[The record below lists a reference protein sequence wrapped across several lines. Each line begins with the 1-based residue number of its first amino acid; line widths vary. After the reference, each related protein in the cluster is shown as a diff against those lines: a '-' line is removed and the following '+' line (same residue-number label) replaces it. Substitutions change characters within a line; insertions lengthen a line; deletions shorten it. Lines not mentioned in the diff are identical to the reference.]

1 MSDIVISWLTSLHPS
16 PSLAEGFVQIRLDG
30 VKEVC
35 SIDIVLVQLDTEKKR
50 GEKAEEKTQYP
61 VLQNKQSANIFCF

>member
-1 MSDIVISWLTSLHPS
+1 MRYKTDEWHSPLLANFITLS

-35 SIDIVLVQLDTEKKR
+35 SIDVVLVQLDTEKKR
-50 GEKAEEKTQYP
+50 GEKAEEKTQYKA
-61 VLQNKQSANIFCF
+61 LENK